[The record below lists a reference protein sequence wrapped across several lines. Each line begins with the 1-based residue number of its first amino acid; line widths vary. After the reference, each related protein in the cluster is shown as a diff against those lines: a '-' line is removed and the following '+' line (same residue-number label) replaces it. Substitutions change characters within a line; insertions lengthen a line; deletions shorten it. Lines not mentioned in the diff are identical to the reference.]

1 MNFWTGL
8 ILGIIIGWLVEWI
21 IDWLFWRRDAEEARE
36 ADLLLEERMA
46 AGANTEAEWEAR
58 LAEADLEYQARL
70 RAVEAEW
77 QDRLNLNEQQWQS
90 RFVELES
97 DNEALRAQQ
106 NEGIRGPAL
115 GMAMVGAAAAGSYR
129 DEVEEDAELVAA
141 EDDLL
146 VDEMIV
152 AELVEEDVEF
162 RIPDDSIQSDELAI
176 EMPAADTTETADL
189 SSLGEIDSDLAERFQ
204 LAGID
209 SVDTLAE
216 ADPDALAVT
225 TGLER
230 EEAEAWVALAAAGN
244 RPATQSDD
252 LTRVRGIGPKFA
264 ALLAAAGITTY
275 DDLAEASPDQLRDA
289 INPSPMQQINFG
301 SWSAQAVALANTRG
315 SRVGDD
321 LTTLEGIGPVYASKL
336 RERGITTFADLAAA
350 DEATLGDIIAAPAW
364 RRINYGDWIA
374 QARLAAAGDE
384 AGLQALQDGL
394 FRQGG
399 DNLGLIHGMGERS
412 ATALHAAGITTFAA
426 LAESTPQ
433 RLDEIVRDAGVRGG
447 FDYEAWINEAGLR
460 AAGKR
465 VPGTRA
471 RTVHVVRC
479 PQDLS
484 AVPGIGPVFEERLYA
499 GGIGSY
505 WSLAELPV
513 EQLETL
519 LDARSLQ
526 TDDLRR
532 IQAAAMQL
540 AAETDTLGRAW
551 DGSPPDDFD
560 GLPGIGEIYERR
572 LYGAGICTYAA
583 LAAATPEQLAEICK
597 APSMRTP
604 DYAAWIAIAADLST
618 AQGNG

>member
-36 ADLLLEERMA
+36 AELRIEEQLA
-46 AGANTEAEWEAR
+46 AGANSDAEWEAR
-58 LAEADLEYQARL
+58 LAEADFEYQSRL

-97 DNEALRAQQ
+97 DNEALRARHVDDMA
-106 NEGIRGPAL
+106 GAAL
-115 GMAMVGAAAAGSYR
+115 GMAVGAAAAGIYLE
-129 DEVEEDAELVAA
+129 DEDVGDESIGDDLVSAEDAS
-141 EDDLL
+141 L
-146 VDEMIV
+146 VDEMVI
-152 AELVEEDVEF
+152 AELAEERVDF
-162 RIPDDSIQSDELAI
+162 LT
-176 EMPAADTTETADL
+176 AADTAEPTDL
-189 SSLGEIDSDLAERFQ
+189 SSLDDIDSDLAERFH

-209 SVDTLAE
+209 SVDALAE

-225 TGLER
+225 AGLER
-230 EEAEAWVALAAAGN
+230 EEAEAWIDRAAVELK
-244 RPATQSDD
+244 PATQSDD
-252 LTRVRGIGPKFA
+252 LTRVHGIGPKFA

-275 DDLAEASPDQLRDA
+275 DDLAEASPNQLRD
-289 INPSPMQQINFG
+289 IIKPGPMQQINFG
-301 SWSAQAVALANTRG
+301 SWSAQAVALANTRA
-315 SRVGDD
+315 SRAGDD

-336 RERGITTFADLAAA
+336 REGGITTFADLAAA
-350 DEATLGDIIAAPAW
+350 DESTLAEIIAAPAW

-374 QARLAAAGDE
+374 QARMAAAGDK
-384 AGLQALQDGL
+384 AGLEELQDNL

-412 ATALHAAGITTFAA
+412 ATALHAAGITTYAA
-426 LAESTPQ
+426 LADSSPQ
-433 RLDEIVRDAGVRGG
+433 RLDEIVREAGVRGS
-447 FDYEAWINEAGLR
+447 FNYEAWINEAGLR

-465 VPGTRA
+465 VPGTRTRA
-471 RTVHVVRC
+471 VHVVPC

-484 AVPGIGPVFEERLYA
+484 AVQGIGPVFEERLYA
-499 GGIGSY
+499 SGIGSY

-513 EQLETL
+513 EQLATL

-540 AAETDTLGRAW
+540 AVETNTLGRAW

-572 LYGAGICTYAA
+572 LYGAGICTYAS

-604 DYAAWIAIAADLST
+604 DYAAWIAIAAGLST